1 MTKKNLLI
9 YGAGAIGRG
18 YLPWVFQPDEYDYF
32 YVESDPTLQAEL
44 QRRHH
49 FTSFMTAGDDYVS
62 RSVAVQACY
71 LPGEEARALDKAD
84 LIITA
89 VGPRN
94 FLKLHPQLS
103 STSAPVI
110 CCENDANLPALMRTR
125 TGKEN
130 IVFAIPDVIS
140 SSTAHESLKQQD
152 PLAIITESGECFI
165 EDTMKHLQADCHY
178 VSHEEM
184 HRQWMA
190 KLFIHNTPHCI
201 AAYLGNIA
209 GANYLHEA
217 MEVEGIAAIVEGA
230 MNEMAKMLLAA
241 ADIDRD
247 FIRYYS
253 QKELS
258 RFANKLLYDPIAR
271 VAREP
276 FRKLAPNDRL
286 LGAAQLC
293 LSKGIV
299 PENVLLGIMA
309 AIYFDSAID
318 PDAHIAML
326 RRSLSPSEF
335 MTTILGINAGEALFL
350 QLQSNWDR
358 FALTIESMKNA
369 KRSVH

>member
-18 YLPWVFQPDEYDYF
+18 YLPWVFHPDQYRYL
-32 YVESDPTLQAEL
+32 YVESDPALQAEL
-44 QRRHH
+44 ARRQH
-49 FTSFMTAGDDYVS
+49 FSSFMTSGGDYVS
-62 RSVAVQACY
+62 RSVEVEACF
-71 LPGEEARALDKAD
+71 LPGQEARALDKAD
-84 LIITA
+84 LIVTA

-94 FLKLHPQLS
+94 FLKLRPQLS
-103 STSAPVI
+103 SARAPVI
-110 CCENDANLPALMRTR
+110 CCENDASLPALMRTK

-140 SSTAHESLKQQD
+140 SSTANDALKRRD

-165 EDTMKHLQADCHY
+165 EDSMKHLPADCHF
-178 VSHEEM
+178 VSTEEM

-190 KLFIHNTPHCI
+190 KLYIHNTPHCI

-209 GANYLHEA
+209 GANYLHES
-217 MEVEGIAAIVEGA
+217 MEVDGIAKIVEGA
-230 MNEMAKMLLAA
+230 MNEMARMLM
-241 ADIDRD
+241 ADGGIDEN
-247 FIRYYS
+247 FITYYQ

-258 RFANKLLYDPIAR
+258 RFSNKLLYDPIAR

-309 AIYFDSAID
+309 AICFDSAID

-335 MTTILGINAGEALFL
+335 MTTILRINAGEALFL

-358 FALTIESMKNA
+358 LALTIEGMKHA

>member
-1 MTKKNLLI
+1 MAKKNLLI

-18 YLPWVFQPDEYDYF
+18 YLPWVFHPEEYDYF
-32 YVESDPTLQAEL
+32 YVESDPALQSEL
-44 QRRHH
+44 NHRHH
-49 FTSFMTAGDDYVS
+49 FNSFMTVGEDYVS
-62 RSVAVQACY
+62 RSVEVQACF
-71 LPGEEARALDKAD
+71 LPGQEARALDKAD
-84 LIITA
+84 LIVTA

-94 FLKLHPQLS
+94 FLKLRQQLS
-103 STSAPVI
+103 SACAPVI
-110 CCENDANLPALMRTR
+110 CCENDASLPALMRTQ

-140 SSTAHESLKQQD
+140 SSTANASLKRQD
-152 PLAIITESGECFI
+152 PLAIVTESGECFI
-165 EDTMKHLQADCHY
+165 EESMKHLPADCHY
-178 VSHEEM
+178 VSPEEM

-209 GANYLHEA
+209 GATYLHEA
-217 MEVEGIAAIVEGA
+217 MEVKGIAAIVEGA
-230 MNEMAKMLLAA
+230 MKEMARMLMV
-241 ADIDRD
+241 DGQMDQR
-247 FIRYYS
+247 FIEYYS

-258 RFANKLLYDPIAR
+258 RFSNKLLYDPIAR

-309 AIYFDSAID
+309 AIYFDSSID

-335 MTTILGINAGEALFL
+335 MTTILRINAGEALYL
-350 QLQSNWDR
+350 QLQSNWQSL
-358 FALTIESMKNA
+358 ALTIESMKNA